1 MPIRQKN
8 NKWYWGGKGPFD
20 SRKKAEQVAQAAHSS
35 GYVSKSDTR
44 LEKALTSI
52 NELVNLSKGRQGTI
66 PLNTLGAGD
75 YGQHVDYPSPHK
87 SKKTK
92 KEEEEERLRSN

>member
-1 MPIRQKN
+1 MRKKPEMPIR
-8 NKWYWGGKGPFD
+8 
-20 SRKKAEQVAQAAHSS
+20 
-35 GYVSKSDTR
+35 KSDIR

-52 NELVNLSKGRQGTI
+52 GELVNLSKGRQGTV

-75 YGQHVDYPSPHK
+75 YGQHIDYPSPHK

-92 KEEEEERLRSN
+92 KEEEERLHSN

>member
-1 MPIRQKN
+1 MRKKPEMPIR
-8 NKWYWGGKGPFD
+8 
-20 SRKKAEQVAQAAHSS
+20 
-35 GYVSKSDTR
+35 KSDIR

-52 NELVNLSKGRQGTI
+52 GELVNLSKGRRVAV

-75 YGQHVDYPSPHK
+75 YGQHTDYPSPHK

-92 KEEEEERLRSN
+92 KEEEERLHSN